1 MPNVFKINE
10 FITMRLEGGR
20 SNVYVKGELFR
31 QCKYLLLNIPLQDD
45 NTIEK
50 IDSIDQA
57 ALLLDHSMEHRG
69 NNYSIPPEMEF
80 WGHCSN
86 MQTWVEHNYDTRI
99 FHHNL
104 AFPLLKKLTDVG
116 DPLAK
121 KVFKEEIA
129 HRLEQKYIPVIYYLI
144 GMGYLKYLS
153 EDEIN
158 SLDESVISLISEL
171 KSRLK
176 IQNSLEDSRP
186 LPTPETQDGI
196 VMDLEGIE
204 RLLENQGYRTAI
216 RELERFYNLTPK
228 HYLITQKLKNFIEF
242 FSLEELKD
250 VFKNIGLKNQKFLQL
265 INKLIHRKKII
276 GKVKEGRRI
285 TITEE
290 LVGYQPNNLKLLCEI
305 RELYKSNKLY
315 WKYYKTSIVYF
326 LSKYR
331 RRNRF
336 LMVFKKDFEKDL
348 Q

>member
-1 MPNVFKINE
+1 
-10 FITMRLEGGR
+10 MRLEGGR

-99 FHHNL
+99 FHRNL

-144 GMGYLKYLS
+144 GMGYLTYLS

-216 RELERFYNLTPK
+216 RELERFYSMTPK
-228 HYLITQKLKNFIEF
+228 HYLIIKKIKECIEF

-250 VFKNIGLKNQKFLQL
+250 IFKSINIKNPKFLKL
-265 INKLIHRKKII
+265 VNSLIHRNRII
-276 GKVKEGRRI
+276 EKLKARRRI
-285 TITEE
+285 TIPEE
-290 LVGYQPNNLKLLCEI
+290 LLGYQPNDLSLLREI
-305 RELYKSNKLY
+305 RELYKRNKLY
-315 WKYYKTSIVYF
+315 WKYYKTSILYL
-326 LSKYR
+326 LSKCSR
-331 RRNRF
+331 KNRF
-336 LMVFKKDFEKDL
+336 FERFKQKN
-348 Q
+348 QN